1 MPILSQLKKKYL
13 ETSFYLKGIKRQRE
27 SLDLSKP
34 GNLDPTYLRT
44 GHSISWYSDLKRC
57 PKVVSPRSLRW
68 HLCPYLWWFL

>member
-34 GNLDPTYLRT
+34 GNFKYYKTE
-44 GHSISWYSDLKRC
+44 SIQVLHFSRVPSNASQVGDAC
-57 PKVVSPRSLRW
+57 FVSSM
-68 HLCPYLWWFL
+68 